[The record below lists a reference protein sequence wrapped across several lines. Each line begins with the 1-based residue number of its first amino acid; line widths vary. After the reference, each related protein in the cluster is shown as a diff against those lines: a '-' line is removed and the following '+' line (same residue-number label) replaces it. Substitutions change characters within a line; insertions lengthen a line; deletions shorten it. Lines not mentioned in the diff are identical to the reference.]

1 MKLIIIL
8 SLLIGFNPCLAYT
21 SSDGTVVIHKRNR
34 RKALLDYKFLM
45 IDSSPAQSHISSAP
59 TDQAGLS
66 SLSKNPR
73 PSSPAV
79 LKPQA
84 TSKPP
89 AESWDDYAQ
98 EESCDV
104 SARLLN

>member
-45 IDSSPAQSHISSAP
+45 IDTSPAQSPTSTAP
-59 TDQAGLS
+59 PDQAGLS
-66 SLSKNPR
+66 SLSKNPK
-73 PSSPAV
+73 PLSSAV
-79 LKPQA
+79 PKPQS
-84 TSKPP
+84 TPKPP